1 MKFSLEGTNVVILA
15 THHNPSIA
23 SKEWLKQRR
32 IIEEN
37 ISKFVHAPV
46 FSLVETDNFTFL
58 VDTTRLQLS
67 VKNISPENI
76 ENLPKIAERYISQLP
91 ETPYTAIGF
100 NYTYSITP
108 EAGSLKVIF
117 SPNDKKFKELFS
129 ENYQLGGTIRFKF
142 EGFIVKLNFQP
153 PFLPDEK
160 LNADFNFHFDS
171 KNIEAIKKKL
181 RMYPENKKKAEE
193 ILGGLF

>member
-23 SKEWLKQRR
+23 SKEWLTQRK

-37 ISKFVHAPV
+37 VNKFIHTPV
-46 FSLVETDNFTFL
+46 VSSVETDSYALF
-58 VDTTRLQLS
+58 VDTERLQMS
-67 VKNISPENI
+67 IKNISAENI

-100 NYTYSITP
+100 NYTYSIMS
-108 EAGSLKVIF
+108 EAGNLKVIF

-142 EGFIVKLNFQP
+142 EDFIVRLNFQP

-160 LNADFNFHFDS
+160 LNADFNFHFES
-171 KNIEAIKKKL
+171 KDIQEIKKKL
-181 RMYPENKKKAEE
+181 RMYLESKKEAEE